1 MASAKIATLAIRTLA
16 KPIATQIKQQAAEHP
31 TFRRVCVGLA
41 QMMHR
46 VEMRMRSNLLG
57 ANTEHQK
64 IRPLSENKAIANGAN
79 AISEGFLFAVAAAL
93 IIGESYRSSRSS
105 AKQRNRTE
113 EAVEEV
119 RESLQELTRAL
130 GWSWEELEERRR
142 VRKEVAAAEGQAGD
156 GGGAAQDP
164 QTPVRAA
171 LPDQY
176 NSASD
181 ADLERERLQRA
192 VQVLLQLALR
202 SGWVQG
208 QDALDLDAIL
218 TGRDEEEKA
227 KNAEEAEEERRRRRR
242 DDAAGAGV
250 GQNGTIAA
258 ASKAG
263 GGGASVQERI
273 AALRRPSVVIV
284 PSSPSEPVT
293 VSDAPPESLS

>member
-142 VRKEVAAAEGQAGD
+142 VRKEAAAEGQAGD

-164 QTPVRAA
+164 QTPVRA

-227 KNAEEAEEERRRRRR
+227 KKAEAEEERRQRRR

-258 ASKAG
+258 ASKGG